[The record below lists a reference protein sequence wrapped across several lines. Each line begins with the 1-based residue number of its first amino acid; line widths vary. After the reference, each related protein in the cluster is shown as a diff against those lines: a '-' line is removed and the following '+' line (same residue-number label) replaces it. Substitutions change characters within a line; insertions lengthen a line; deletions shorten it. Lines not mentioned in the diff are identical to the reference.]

1 MWTALV
7 RDLRYAVRISIRDL
21 GFTLVAAIT
30 LGLALGTIS
39 GVFSLI
45 DAVIMRPLPVRSP
58 EELVV
63 VMSRS
68 AGGGGLSYP
77 DFQDYRKETGALAD
91 LAAYTWTTVGLQAGG
106 SIREAEAFLVSENY
120 FSVLGVGAARGRT
133 FLTAEHEDSG
143 APEAVLSHAFW
154 QAAFDGDPAA
164 LGRVV
169 RIKGEPFTIV
179 GVTPKSF
186 TGTLRGYMPDLWL
199 PLTTQQTR
207 ESLEN
212 RAARGLL
219 GLGRL
224 PHGVS
229 VEAAQNRMALAAKRL
244 AATHPATNRGVWIR
258 VAPEW
263 TAFLPDER
271 PVTLLKQVFFGLFG
285 LVLVIACVN
294 LASLLLARG
303 MFRQKEIAVRA
314 SLGASRNDIVSQLLT
329 ESLVLALLGGGISLA
344 VAVAL
349 RDGIWRWAGSIVAG
363 SIGQR
368 GLWIDSGLDLRTFAF
383 TLTLSVVSIAL
394 FGLFPA
400 LRVSAFDVYAAIKTG
415 ASETSPHVNQRPV
428 RFLVVGQVALSVVLL
443 VCAGL
448 FLRTVQSSWRTDL
461 GHPTKDVYVARVNP
475 GAVGY
480 DKAKTDSFYRS
491 LLAQLEAQV
500 DVEGVCLSA
509 AGWPDYLPGSAFP
522 GRERHVVYQPVSPGL
537 FRTLQIPLL
546 AGRDFDDA
554 DSATATKV
562 AIVNQLLADRL
573 WPGESAVGKPLPT
586 SEREPPLTVVGIA
599 RTVNN
604 PIGPPWPA
612 LYVPMAQHGHWR
624 DTVNVRARPGAAP
637 LAALIER
644 EVRALDPS
652 LPPVRVQT
660 LDGQMDQALSA
671 VRLASTV
678 LAWLGGMALLLA
690 AVGLSGLTAYVVS
703 ERTREVGIRKALGAN
718 ATQVLELV
726 LGGTLRLVATGLAVG
741 TVLSLG
747 AAQVVK
753 SIIVGSALDPVVML
767 GVPLA
772 LAATALVAAY
782 IPTRRALALDPM
794 VALRCE

>member
-7 RDLRYAVRISIRDL
+7 RDLRYALRISIRDL
-21 GFTLVAAIT
+21 GFTLVAATT

-39 GVFSLI
+39 GVFGLI
-45 DAVIMRPLPVRSP
+45 DALIMRPLPVRAP

-63 VMSRS
+63 VLSPS

-77 DFQDYRKETGALAD
+77 DYQDYRKEGEVLTD

-106 SIREAEAFLVSENY
+106 STREAEAFLVSENY
-120 FSVLGVGAARGRT
+120 FSVLGVGAALGRT
-133 FLTAEHEDSG
+133 FLTAKDEDSG
-143 APEAVLSHAFW
+143 APEVVLSHAFW
-154 QAAFDGDPAA
+154 QAAFDADPAA

-179 GVTPKSF
+179 GVAPKGF

-224 PHGVS
+224 QNRVS
-229 VEAAQNRMALAAKRL
+229 AEAAQNRMALAAKRL
-244 AATHPATNRGVWIR
+244 AAAHPATNRGVWIR
-258 VAPEW
+258 VAPER

-303 MFRQKEIAVRA
+303 MFRQREIAVRA
-314 SLGASRNDIVSQLLT
+314 ALGASRKDIVRQLLT
-329 ESLVLALLGGGISLA
+329 ESLVLAVLGGGFGLGVA
-344 VAVAL
+344 VAV

-363 SIGQR
+363 TIGQR

-383 TLTLSVVSIAL
+383 TLGLAVVSIAL

-480 DKAKTDSFYRS
+480 DKLKTDAFWRA
-491 LLAQLEAQV
+491 LVARLEGQPG
-500 DVEGVCLSA
+500 VESVCLGA
-509 AGWPDYLPGSAFP
+509 AGWPDYLPASAFP
-522 GRERHVVYQPVSPGL
+522 GRERHVVYSPVSPGS
-537 FRTLQIPLL
+537 FRTSQIPLL
-546 AGRDFDDA
+546 AGRDFDNA

-562 AIVNQLLADRL
+562 AIVNQLLAERL
-573 WPGESAVGKPLPT
+573 WPGENPVGKSLPV
-586 SEREPPLTVVGIA
+586 SEREPPLTVIGIA
-599 RTVNN
+599 KTVDN
-604 PIGPPWPA
+604 PIGPPFPL
-612 LYVPMAQHGHWR
+612 LYVPMAQRTHWGT
-624 DTVNVRARPGAAP
+624 TVTLRARPGVP
-637 LAALIER
+637 LAAVVER

-660 LDGQMDQALSA
+660 LDGQMAQALSA

-703 ERTREVGIRKALGAN
+703 ERTREVGIRKALGAS

-726 LGGTLRLVATGLAVG
+726 LGGTLRLVAIGLAVG
-741 TVLSLG
+741 TALALA

-782 IPTRRALALDPM
+782 IPARRALALDPM